1 MSDPEHEIDVRNNPE
16 SRSGAADTTQ
26 SVARAS
32 DGGAP
37 PKDLLAAGAQPDPDP
52 AGTRGSDPLGGVTAS
67 ADDVDD
73 AVTPDTGPDELG
85 GRGPAPRG

>member
-37 PKDLLAAGAQPDPDP
+37 PRDIRTEGVRADPDP
-52 AGTRGSDPLGGVTAS
+52 SGTRGSDPLAGVTAS
-67 ADDVDD
+67 PEDVEE
-73 AVTPDTGPDELG
+73 AVTPDTGPEEPG
-85 GRGPAPRG
+85 GRGATGRG